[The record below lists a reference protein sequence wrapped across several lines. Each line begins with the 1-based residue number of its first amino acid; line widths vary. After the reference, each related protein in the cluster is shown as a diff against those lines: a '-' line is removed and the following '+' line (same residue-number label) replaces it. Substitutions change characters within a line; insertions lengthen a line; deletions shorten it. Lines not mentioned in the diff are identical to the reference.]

1 MNQARIDAIMHPAR
15 FRILQALMGE
25 SLTTQELD
33 DRIPDVPKS
42 SIYRHL
48 RILLDTDLIAVDGTR
63 LVKGIQEKSYRL
75 EQPPRLSQEDLEGL
89 TAAEHL
95 RYFTFYAITLLGG
108 FGEYVNTATD
118 GASIDLRA
126 DRAGYTEAAFW
137 ATNAELDAFGATLN
151 AALLELI
158 KNQPGHGRHKH
169 KIAVVS
175 HPVPGN
181 GTSSEG
187 ESA

>member
-33 DRIPDVPKS
+33 DRLPDVPKS

-48 RILLDTDLIAVDGTR
+48 RVLLEADLIAVDGTR

-75 EQPPRLSQEDLEGL
+75 EQLPRLSQEDMEGL
-89 TAAEHL
+89 TAADHL
-95 RYFTFYAITLLGG
+95 RYFTFYAMTLLGSFSDYLNMAG
-108 FGEYVNTATD
+108 D
-118 GASIDLRA
+118 GASIDFHA

-137 ATNAELDAFGATLN
+137 ATNEELDAFGAALN
-151 AALLELI
+151 TALLKLLE
-158 KNQPGHGRHKH
+158 NQPGHGRHKH
-169 KIAVVS
+169 KIAVMS
-175 HPVPGN
+175 HPVPAN
-181 GTSSEG
+181 GPSSEG